1 MVNIPIGGGGGGEED
16 DKEVPHVVSSGRHVD
31 SLLAEPLLAG
41 AEIPF
46 HEEQEGEEEYTS
58 SSGIDELK
66 SPHDGHSTA
75 VQAVSNLVLTSVGA
89 GMLSLPK
96 AYATIGLVPGVMISL
111 FAGVCTFVCCK
122 TIVVNCAVHSK
133 DSYGGVV
140 GHLFGGIGYTALQGS
155 IILHV
160 FGVMVVYMVIL
171 GDILVGDGSSGIIPY
186 VMGYTDV
193 SRTLVVGILIVTI
206 IMPMLIPRR
215 LDRVGTF
222 SRASVYL
229 ILYVTATLT
238 VLCLVALVQ
247 GVSGIPSVALWPPG
261 GSPLSVMESCLTSF
275 SVTALAFT
283 CHFNLVAVHNSLR
296 DSRVGVMKGVV
307 KQSTFLVTVLYTV
320 VALAG
325 YVLFGERVQGD
336 VLKDLTIRFT
346 GMLVGETA
354 AMWIIS
360 VSLVSYALALQVN
373 YVLKVWAVRNAVVEV
388 VWGRNEYELTLPA
401 YYGLTVILVAASYV
415 VSIFIP
421 SIFTLAALIGST
433 ACAIFSYFFPGLM
446 MMYSC
451 KKSIREVLMGVF
463 AILLSFTMA
472 IFGTM
477 HAIRGMRNPDS
488 DPDGGSNVLGLLF

>member
-1 MVNIPIGGGGGGEED
+1 MGDMPMGEED
-16 DKEVPHVVSSGRHVD
+16 EEVPHVVSGRHVD
-31 SLLAEPLLAG
+31 QHADSLAEPLLAG
-41 AEIPF
+41 AQIPS
-46 HEEQEGEEEYTS
+46 QEDN
-58 SSGIDELK
+58 ICINELK
-66 SPHDGHSTA
+66 SPHDGHSTT
-75 VQAVSNLVLTSVGA
+75 VQAVSNLVLTSIGA

-96 AYATIGLVPGVMISL
+96 AYATIGLVPGVLISL
-111 FAGVCTFVCCK
+111 FAGLCTFVCCK
-122 TIVVNCAVHSK
+122 VIVVNCAVHAK

-140 GHLFGGIGYTALQGS
+140 GHLFGRIGYAALQGS
-155 IILHV
+155 IIVHV

-186 VMGYTDV
+186 VMWYREV
-193 SRTLVVGILIVTI
+193 SRSLVVGILIVAI

-215 LDRVGTF
+215 LDRVGSF

-229 ILYVTATLT
+229 ILYVTMTLL
-238 VLCLVALVQ
+238 VLCIVALVQ
-247 GVSGIPSVALWPPG
+247 GVSGLPSVSLWPPG

-296 DSRVGVMKGVV
+296 DSRVGVMKDVV
-307 KQSTFLVTVLYTV
+307 TQSTVLVTALYTV
-320 VALAG
+320 VALVG
-325 YVLFGERVQGD
+325 YVLFGEHVQGD
-336 VLKDLTIRFT
+336 VLKDLTIQFT
-346 GMLVGETA
+346 GMLVGDTA

-360 VSLVSYALALQVN
+360 VSLVAYAVALQVN

-388 VWGRNEYELTLPA
+388 VWGRNEYDLALPA
-401 YYGLTVILVAASYV
+401 YYGLTIILVAASYI

-446 MMYSC
+446 MICSH
-451 KKSIREVLMGVF
+451 KRSTREILVGVF

-472 IFGTM
+472 IFGTV
-477 HAIRGMRNPDS
+477 HAIHGMRNPD
-488 DPDGGSNVLGLLF
+488 PDHANIIDSARRSW